1 MNLNEAYMLARLKY
15 PQAACTIVPF
25 EQNGECYVKI
35 GWSMNDEIYKI
46 VNNELVYIE
55 FENQFDNQVYIWYY

>member
-1 MNLNEAYMLARLKY
+1 MLARLKY

-35 GWSMNDEIYKI
+35 GWSMDDEIYKI

-55 FENQFDNQVYIWYY
+55 SENQFDN